1 MANITS
7 LEYNTERP
15 LMSIPEYGRNVQN
28 MINHCLTLTDKEER
42 NNCAKAI
49 IVVMGQVTP
58 QLKDVVDY
66 DHRLWDHLFIMSNF
80 ELDIDSPYPKPSAD
94 FFEKKPEKIAY
105 PQRKIKNG
113 HYGAIM
119 EDLIAAAVKLE
130 DGEEKTFLI
139 KRIANLLKTSYLLWN
154 RNTVND
160 EVIVKHLEQYSN
172 GKLTID
178 PQELTDTREI
188 LSHFKNNYNVSSPI
202 ISSLQKRNNKNKM
215 NNQRKHNNNKSN
227 YRRK

>member
-49 IVVMGQVTP
+49 IIVMGQVNP
-58 QLKDVVDY
+58 ELKNVEDY
-66 DHRLWDHLFIMSNF
+66 DHKLWDHLFIMSNF
-80 ELDIDSPYPKPSAD
+80 ELDVDSPFPKPSAD
-94 FFEKKPEKIAY
+94 FFEKKPETIPY

-113 HYGAIM
+113 HYGAII
-119 EDLIAAAVKLE
+119 EDLIKAAVKLE
-130 DGEEKTFLI
+130 DGEEKTFLV

-160 EVIVKHLEQYSN
+160 EVIVKHLEQYSD
-172 GKLTID
+172 GKLTIA
-178 PQELTDTREI
+178 PEELTDTREI
-188 LSHFKNNYNVSSPI
+188 LSHFKKNYNVSSPI
-202 ISSLQKRNNKNKM
+202 ISSSQKRNNKNRM
-215 NNQRKHNNNKSN
+215 NNQRKQNNKSN

>member
-1 MANITS
+1 MDNITS

-15 LMSIPEYGRNVQN
+15 QMTIPEYGRNVQN
-28 MINHCLTLTDKEER
+28 MINHCLTIVDKEER
-42 NNCAKAI
+42 NKCAQAI
-49 IVVMGQVTP
+49 ITVMGQVNP
-58 QLKDVVDY
+58 QLKDVEDY
-66 DHRLWDHLFIMSNF
+66 DHKLWDHLFIMSNF
-80 ELDIDSPYPKPSAD
+80 QLDVDSPYPKPSAD
-94 FFEKKPEKIAY
+94 FFEKKPEKIPY
-105 PQRKIKNG
+105 PHRKIKYG

-160 EVIVKHLEQYSN
+160 EVIVRHLEEYSK
-172 GKLTID
+172 GQLTIN
-178 PQELTDTREI
+178 PEELTDTKEI
-188 LSHFKNNYNVSSPI
+188 LSHFKKNYNISNPI
-202 ISSLQKRNNKNKM
+202 STSNNRKRNKK
-215 NNQRKHNNNKSN
+215 NKSN

>member
-15 LMSIPEYGRNVQN
+15 LMNIPEYGRNVQN

-49 IVVMGQVTP
+49 VIVMGQVNP
-58 QLKDVVDY
+58 ELKNIEDY
-66 DHRLWDHLFIMSNF
+66 DHKLWDHLFIMSNF

-94 FFEKKPEKIAY
+94 FFEKKPDIIPY

-113 HYGAIM
+113 HYGIII

-130 DGEEKTFLI
+130 NGEEKTFLV

-160 EVIVKHLEQYSN
+160 EVIVKHLEKYSDDE
-172 GKLTID
+172 LTIETS
-178 PQELTDTREI
+178 ELTDTREI
-188 LSHFKNNYNVSSPI
+188 LSHFNNNYNVSSPI
-202 ISSLQKRNNKNKM
+202 ISSSQKRNNKNRT
-215 NNQRKHNNNKSN
+215 NNQRKNNNKTN

>member
-1 MANITS
+1 MDNITS

-15 LMSIPEYGRNVQN
+15 LMTIPEYGRNVQN
-28 MINHCLTLTDKEER
+28 MINHCLTIADKEER

-49 IVVMGQVTP
+49 ITVMGQVNP
-58 QLKDVVDY
+58 QLKDVEDY
-66 DHRLWDHLFIMSNF
+66 DHKLWDHLFIMSNF
-80 ELDIDSPYPKPSAD
+80 ELDVDSPYPKPSAD
-94 FFEKKPEKIAY
+94 FFEKKPENIPY
-105 PQRKIKNG
+105 PHRKIKYG

-160 EVIVKHLEQYSN
+160 EVIVRHLEEYSK
-172 GKLTID
+172 GKLTIN
-178 PQELTDTREI
+178 PEELTDTKEI
-188 LSHFKNNYNVSSPI
+188 LSHFKKNYNISNPI
-202 ISSLQKRNNKNKM
+202 NTSNNRKRNKK
-215 NNQRKHNNNKSN
+215 NKSN

>member
-1 MANITS
+1 MENITS

-28 MINHCLTLTDKEER
+28 MINHCLTIADKEER
-42 NNCAKAI
+42 NNCAKSI
-49 IVVMGQVTP
+49 ITVMGQVNP
-58 QLKDVVDY
+58 QLKDVEDY
-66 DHRLWDHLFIMSNF
+66 DHKLWDHLFIMSNF
-80 ELDIDSPYPKPSAD
+80 ELDVESPYPKPSAD
-94 FFEKKPEKIAY
+94 FFEKKPETIPY
-105 PQRKIKNG
+105 PHRKIKNG
-113 HYGAIM
+113 HYGIII

-130 DGEEKTFLI
+130 DGEEKSFLV

-178 PQELTDTREI
+178 PEELTDTREI
-188 LSHFKNNYNVSSPI
+188 LSHFKKNYNVSSPL
-202 ISSLQKRNNKNKM
+202 ISPQKRNNNKGRN
-215 NNQRKHNNNKSN
+215 NNQRRNNNKN
-227 YRRK
+227 YRKR

>member
-1 MANITS
+1 
-7 LEYNTERP
+7 
-15 LMSIPEYGRNVQN
+15 
-28 MINHCLTLTDKEER
+28 MINHCLTLTNKEER

-49 IVVMGQVTP
+49 IIVMGQVNP
-58 QLKDVVDY
+58 ELKNVEDY
-66 DHRLWDHLFIMSNF
+66 DHKLWDHLFIMSNF
-80 ELDIDSPYPKPSAD
+80 ELDVDSPFPKPSAD
-94 FFEKKPEKIAY
+94 FFEKKPETIPY

-113 HYGAIM
+113 HYGAII

-178 PQELTDTREI
+178 PEELTDTREI
-188 LSHFKNNYNVSSPI
+188 LSHFKKNYNVSSPI
-202 ISSLQKRNNKNKM
+202 ISSSQKRNNKNRM
-215 NNQRKHNNNKSN
+215 NNQRKQNNKSN

>member
-1 MANITS
+1 MGNITS

-15 LMSIPEYGRNVQN
+15 LMTIPEYGRNVQN
-28 MINHCLTLTDKEER
+28 MINHCLTLADKEDR

-49 IVVMGQVTP
+49 IIVMAQVNP
-58 QLKDVVDY
+58 ELKDVEDY
-66 DHRLWDHLFIMSNF
+66 DHKLWDHLFIMSNF
-80 ELDIDSPYPKPSAD
+80 ELDIDSPFPKPSAD
-94 FFEKKPEKIAY
+94 FFEKKPEKIPY
-105 PQRKIKNG
+105 PQRRIKYG

-130 DGEEKTFLI
+130 DGEEKTFLV

-160 EVIVKHLEQYSN
+160 EVIVKHLEEYSN

-178 PQELTDTREI
+178 PEELTDTREI
-188 LSHFKNNYNVSSPI
+188 LSHFKNNYNVSSPS
-202 ISSLQKRNNKNKM
+202 ISSSQKRSNKSRV
-215 NNQRKHNNNKSN
+215 NNQRKNTSKTN
-227 YRRK
+227 YRKK

>member
-1 MANITS
+1 MVNITS

-28 MINHCLTLTDKEER
+28 MINHCLTIADKEER

-49 IVVMGQVTP
+49 IIVMSQVNP
-58 QLKDVVDY
+58 ELKNVEDY
-66 DHRLWDHLFIMSNF
+66 DHKLWDHLFIMSNF
-80 ELDIDSPYPKPSAD
+80 ELDIESPYPKPSAD
-94 FFEKKPEKIAY
+94 FIDKKPDNIPY

-113 HYGAIM
+113 HYGAII

-130 DGEEKTFLI
+130 DGEEKTFLV

-178 PQELTDTREI
+178 PEELTDTREI

-202 ISSLQKRNNKNKM
+202 ISSSQKRNNKSRM
-215 NNQRKHNNNKSN
+215 NNQRKHSNNKPN